1 MDYIINTLDTQL
13 SRRDLLAQRL
23 IQQSENGMVTDVHRR
38 IGEEG
43 VSIQPGNF
51 GAPLFMYFR
60 VNSKLSSW
68 LVSLS
73 RKIADDL
80 GTHKTDRFRDA
91 L

>member
-23 IQQSENGMVTDVHRR
+23 IQQSENGMVTDSRR
-38 IGEEG
+38 KERRAI
-43 VSIQPGNF
+43 PGCNF

-73 RKIADDL
+73 RKIADDPA
-80 GTHKTDRFRDA
+80 THKTDRFRDA